1 MHRNLFNSYAFSTAN
16 QQFSTTTEQDP
27 SSIRVNRFHTG
38 IFVNPHAAKK
48 AKGGEDAAAVTD
60 NLVALADGVGGWAE
74 SGIDPANYSR
84 RLCSLINDFATK
96 DKEDKYMMNPAQL
109 LVDAVDQNNEI
120 GSCTCVLTSLDK
132 EAPVVYTA
140 NLGDS
145 GYLLLRK
152 SGVDL
157 ISIFR
162 TKEQTHSFNF
172 PW

>member
-1 MHRNLFNSYAFSTAN
+1 M
-16 QQFSTTTEQDP
+16 
-27 SSIRVNRFHTG
+27 I
-38 IFVNPHAAKK
+38 
-48 AKGGEDAAAVTD
+48 AV
-60 NLVALADGVGGWAE
+60 ADGVGGWAE

-84 RLCSLINDFATK
+84 RLCSLINELATN
-96 DKEDKYMMNPAQL
+96 DVADKYMMNPTQL

-152 SGVDL
+152 SGMDL
-157 ISIFR
+157 VSIFR
-162 TKEQTHSFNF
+162 TKE
-172 PW
+172 